1 MGPNQMSI
9 LTGLGPHVPT
19 PFDRRC
25 EGECPAT
32 CQRRSKWSRCPIV
45 HAGGTQVPTLGAGS
59 RASSRLAAK
68 INVTDSRPQIRL
80 EEEQRVEATSDY
92 VWNSR
97 W

>member
-1 MGPNQMSI
+1 M
-9 LTGLGPHVPT
+9 
-19 PFDRRC
+19 
-25 EGECPAT
+25 
-32 CQRRSKWSRCPIV
+32 
-45 HAGGTQVPTLGAGS
+45 PTLGAGS